1 MQRYTCRDRYNECR
15 DAIQSYTSFLPE
27 RVTAFLLSWINEKL
41 SICLKLLKILQ
52 NIFGLI
58 KYAFYKNF
66 LYKIAGKRAIIEL

>member
-1 MQRYTCRDRYNECR
+1 MKRYTCRDRYNECR
-15 DAIQSYTSFLPE
+15 DAVQSYTSFLPE
-27 RVTAFLLSWINEKL
+27 RVTAFLLSWINKKL